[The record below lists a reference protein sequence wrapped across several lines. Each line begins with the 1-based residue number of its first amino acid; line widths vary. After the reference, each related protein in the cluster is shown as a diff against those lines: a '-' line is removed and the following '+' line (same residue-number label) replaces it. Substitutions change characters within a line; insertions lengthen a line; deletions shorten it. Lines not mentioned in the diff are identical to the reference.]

1 VLVGAARARR
11 RRRIRVDGLAFLG
24 SLRKELRRL
33 VFNGLTGALRA
44 TQASSLMLGDVFDV
58 LENRAAL

>member
-1 VLVGAARARR
+1 
-11 RRRIRVDGLAFLG
+11 VDDLAFLG
-24 SLRKELRRL
+24 GLRKELRRL
-33 VFNGLTGALRA
+33 VLNGLTGALRA